1 MAKVDVKDDHRICVR
16 CIYIYIFSNPSSFP
30 PGHPDSQGAKAWSCW
45 RCPENATGYW
55 DCPAD
60 SIFCWLRMDWNCKA
74 CHEDLSWTAY
84 LKGFTVIVLAC
95 MIFVRPGAWGLMN
108 CVFFSGNEFRPQR
121 LHGTNPN
128 RMTSQSRQTQVISQI
143 HALLCKTKCCSPV
156 WGGVSGHHWTV
167 IMHSLLNRG
176 TNSRMILLLTR
187 GSTKISDCVLG
198 VSHAISQLRQLQGWI
213 LRGEFLHWGF
223 TRKGTVSRHAKTCW
237 EAFYST
243 SIQAFMNVKPGTWGC
258 TMVHFSLAWICLLTI
273 KLSKIWIISLRERWS
288 DSE

>member
-16 CIYIYIFSNPSSFP
+16 YIYTHFFP
-30 PGHPDSQGAKAWSCW
+30 TQALFLPDTQTVKVQKHDHVGAAPRMQLGIGIVQQTPFLLGLGWNGIVRLAMRIWAGLHTW
-45 RCPENATGYW
+45 R
-55 DCPAD
+55 
-60 SIFCWLRMDWNCKA
+60 
-74 CHEDLSWTAY
+74 
-84 LKGFTVIVLAC
+84 
-95 MIFVRPGAWGLMN
+95 AWGLMN
-108 CVFFSGNEFRPQR
+108 FVFFGGNEFRPQH

-128 RMTSQSRQTQVISQI
+128 RMTSQSQQTQVISQI

-167 IMHSLLNRG
+167 IMHSLLNGG

-198 VSHAISQLRQLQGWI
+198 VSHAMSQLRQLQGWI